1 MGKRKGLA
9 LGQPHSDLS
18 VGRFASVTYFTQ
30 NVIPH
35 CPGITEDARTE
46 PSHIR
51 RPVKEPKK
59 EMFDGPSFAPRTG
72 K

>member
-1 MGKRKGLA
+1 MSLSPPCVLFVVAKQKGLA
-9 LGQPHSDLS
+9 LGQPQSDLS

-46 PSHIR
+46 TFRVPPS
-51 RPVKEPKK
+51 VK
-59 EMFDGPSFAPRTG
+59 
-72 K
+72 